1 MNLDPVINVKISG
14 SMPSFEDSELDKLM
28 SVCKSL
34 GDGTEA
40 EMIIRKKKKHRS
52 NPQNAYYW
60 GVVIKLI
67 HDHTGQDA
75 NTIHGVLTGMF
86 LKVKDWLDKER
97 IRSTTELST
106 VEFEEYLEKCRQWAV
121 IALDIYIPLPNEV
134 EVPKEYET
142 QAA

>member
-1 MNLDPVINVKISG
+1 MSLDPVINVTIKDAF
-14 SMPSFEDSELDKLM
+14 PQFTDEALDTLKA
-28 SVCKSL
+28 VCKSL
-34 GDGTEA
+34 GDIEA
-40 EMIIRKKKKHRS
+40 EMILRKKKKQRS

-67 HDHTGQDA
+67 HDHTGQDI

-97 IRSTTELST
+97 IRSTTELTT
-106 VEFEEYLEKCRQWAV
+106 VEFEEYLEKCRQWAA
-121 IALDIYIPLPNEV
+121 IALEVYIPLPNEV
-134 EVPKEYET
+134 EIPKEYET